1 MNTPSKQSRG
11 PTKEMKCEMRCE
23 MNVMRGMKMK
33 KKLSLVWTKVMWEMK
48 VSQMKWVWWMK
59 MCKMSQM
66 KWVTWIRINEYEMNV
81 MWWYGYE
88 SNEMRRWENESD
100 EWNERS
106 DSEWNDTC
114 WTQVQSTTNST
125 KSYQILKQD
134 TLPKLIS
141 LWIVDSLLISLQFQ
155 ISHLVSANYFYFLT
169 LSHK

>member
-1 MNTPSKQSRG
+1 MDMN
-11 PTKEMKCEMRCE
+11 
-23 MNVMRGMKMK
+23 
-33 KKLSLVWTKVMWEMK
+33 
-48 VSQMKWVWWMK
+48 QMKWDDE
-59 MCKMSQM
+59 KMSQM
-66 KWVTWIRINEYEMNV
+66 
-81 MWWYGYE
+81 
-88 SNEMRRWENESD
+88 NEMKW
-100 EWNERS
+100 S
-106 DSEWNDTC
+106 DSEWNDTR